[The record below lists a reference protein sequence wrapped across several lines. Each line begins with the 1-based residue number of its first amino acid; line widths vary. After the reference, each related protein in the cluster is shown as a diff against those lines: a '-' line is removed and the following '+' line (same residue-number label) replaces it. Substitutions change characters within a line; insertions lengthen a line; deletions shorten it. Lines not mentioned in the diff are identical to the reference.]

1 MVVTFFGNRQIHE
14 DIYPALLNTIIDL
27 IEHHGAH
34 TFYVG
39 NQGAFDDTVRK
50 ILKMLSREYPH
61 MRYTVMLAYLPWAH
75 SDLYPE
81 DFSNG
86 NIIKHLSQEELQEEC
101 RNYLHIHTD
110 NDELAIAVLQEKLK
124 VTNFDVQKD
133 GSITL
138 YEYVDNVAPVSRT
151 LFENGV
157 LPLELSTGGENL
169 EEYYMSMVGGE
180 RTCGM

>member
-81 DFSNG
+81 DFSDTIFPEQLAKVPKKYAIDKRNRLM
-86 NIIKHLSQEELQEEC
+86 LS
-101 RNYLHIHTD
+101 YADTVVTYVKHTD
-110 NDELAIAVLQEKLK
+110 GGAAKFQALAEKKNKK
-124 VTNFDVQKD
+124 VIK
-133 GSITL
+133 L
-138 YEYVDNVAPVSRT
+138 A
-151 LFENGV
+151 
-157 LPLELSTGGENL
+157 
-169 EEYYMSMVGGE
+169 E
-180 RTCGM
+180 RMR